1 LTRPTIYLNYYL
13 GEASFIFSIA
23 FTGVV
28 WGFILD
34 WVENKERV
42 LLADLELMAICILL
56 VSIASDAW
64 QYLLLRFLTGF
75 FTSAIFAYIIIL
87 LSVEYQ
93 PGERIKTFLHFSALT
108 SFFVGLGSGVAFFM
122 SMIYYWRWIIRFYSL
137 ILGFSSLPV
146 LRLNLTVQGAM
157 KQKVGEFIFGEIKS
171 FISNRTNI
179 LLSIQGFFGSVP
191 WGLMSVFLPYAVM
204 EKFNCD
210 FASAGLL
217 LSVMIVGYVFSIPP
231 IHYLDRL
238 RMRGKL
244 GIVGLFP
251 AFSIFMQAIIFLAI
265 FSIPSPDK
273 EIHLIPLIKA
283 MSIVE
288 IVETIQKF
296 FGQGSIVTIMV
307 LIVLFSFF
315 SVFAG
320 PIQYFRNLFCYILD
334 TPRSRRFSLH
344 AFPVEA

>member
-1 LTRPTIYLNYYL
+1 
-13 GEASFIFSIA
+13 
-23 FTGVV
+23 
-28 WGFILD
+28 
-34 WVENKERV
+34 
-42 LLADLELMAICILL
+42 
-56 VSIASDAW
+56 
-64 QYLLLRFLTGF
+64 
-75 FTSAIFAYIIIL
+75 
-87 LSVEYQ
+87 
-93 PGERIKTFLHFSALT
+93 
-108 SFFVGLGSGVAFFM
+108 
-122 SMIYYWRWIIRFYSL
+122 
-137 ILGFSSLPV
+137 
-146 LRLNLTVQGAM
+146 M

-273 EIHLIPLIKA
+273 EIHLIPLIKV

-320 PIQYFRNLFCYILD
+320 PITRNIIIDVNPESRIGGSIMILRLFELSGQTIGLIVGGILID
-334 TPRSRRFSLH
+334 TLNSFVGSITFVSLSW
-344 AFPVEA
+344 FISVPIWIIIGKYYRNDMVSPIRTTDNS